1 MVKGEIN
8 VNKLMRTISL
18 MFLLIISFGVL
29 AACGSNDNAK
39 SENNNQAS
47 DQEVYK
53 LKMANQ
59 VDEQNFQNQGYVKFK
74 EILEEKSD
82 GRFEVEIY
90 NGGTLVSSDE
100 ETVDALNNG
109 TLELATVSAY
119 GTANTTSVD
128 GLKIFDFPMLFKDRD
143 EFYQIADNDLGDKLR
158 EQVAENSNV
167 QALGYVDMGFYGI
180 LNSKKNAEKPEDFK
194 GLKIRSSTA
203 DLHLE
208 TLEAMGANPTPMAYP
223 EIFTGLQQG
232 TIDGVTTS
240 TALIYGDR
248 FYEVAEHMTL
258 TNHVLLPHLMLVNND
273 FYNGLPEDLKAIFDE
288 AAEEYIKH
296 ARNLTIEAETEAIEG
311 MEAEGVEVIE
321 LTDEQRETFV
331 KAVEPVVE
339 KHIDTIGKDIYEQ
352 ALEELGK

>member
-1 MVKGEIN
+1 M
-8 VNKLMRTISL
+8 NKLIRNIGVI
-18 MFLLIISFGVL
+18 FLVMIGSGVL
-29 AACGSNDNAK
+29 VACGSNEQAENDSNSK
-39 SENNNQAS
+39 ESEE
-47 DQEVYK
+47 EVYK

-119 GTANTTSVD
+119 GTANTTSVN
-128 GLKIFDFPMLFKDRD
+128 GLKLFDFPMLFKDRE
-143 EFYQIADNDLGDKLR
+143 EFYQIADNELGDKLR
-158 EQVAENSNV
+158 EQVGENSNV
-167 QALGYVDMGFYGI
+167 TALGYVDMGFYGV
-180 LNSKKNAEKPEDFK
+180 LNSKKSAEKPEDFK

-248 FYEVAEHMTL
+248 FYEVAEYMTL
-258 TNHVLLPHLMLVNND
+258 TNHVLLPHLMLVNDD
-273 FYNGLPEDLKAIFDE
+273 FYNGLPEDLKSIFDE
-288 AAEEYIKH
+288 AVQEYIKH

-311 MEAEGVEVIE
+311 MKAEGVEVIE

-352 ALEELGK
+352 ALKELGK

>member
-1 MVKGEIN
+1 MYHHMK
-8 VNKLMRTISL
+8 KISVL
-18 MFLLIISFGVL
+18 LFLIVSLGVL
-29 AACGSNDNAK
+29 SACGNNDNA
-39 SENNNQAS
+39 NNTNSTSS
-47 DQEVYK
+47 DGEVYK

-100 ETVDALNNG
+100 ETVDALNSG

-119 GTANTTSVD
+119 GTANTTGVD
-128 GLKIFDFPMLFKDRD
+128 GLKLFDFPMFFKDRD
-143 EFYQIADNDLGDKLR
+143 ELYQIADNELGDQLR

-167 QALGYVDMGFYGI
+167 TALGFVDMGFYGI
-180 LNSKKNAEKPEDFK
+180 LNSKKDARSPEDFK

-258 TNHVLLPHLMLVNND
+258 TNHVFLPHLMLVNND
-273 FYNGLPEDLKAIFDE
+273 FYNGLPEDLKEIFDE
-288 AAEEYIKH
+288 SAQEYIEH
-296 ARNLTIEAETEAIEG
+296 ARNLTIEAEEEAIQG
-311 MEAEGVEVIE
+311 MKDAGIEVIE
-321 LTDEQRETFV
+321 LTDEEREAFV
-331 KAVEPVVE
+331 KAVEPVIE
-339 KHIDTIGKDIYEQ
+339 KHIDTVGKDVYEQ
-352 ALEELGK
+352 ALEQLGK